1 MSLDKNLNKKFEG
14 TIFNN
19 VQLSKY
25 SWFNLGG
32 PAEYFLN
39 LIVKKNF

>member
-19 VQLSKY
+19 VELSTR
-25 SWFNLGG
+25 NVVR
-32 PAEYFLN
+32 ETLN
-39 LIVKKNF
+39 DEVKPIPLAKRVY